1 MLGVLGIGKM
11 GSLIVNGIVEKGVYS
26 KKDLLLC
33 TRHIEQK
40 LALEKEG
47 YKVTMDLNTLL
58 LKTDMLII
66 AIKPQNFIEIIPYV
80 SKIDFTNKCVISI
93 MASISIDYLKSYF
106 KGASIYRSMPN
117 IAMEYS
123 MSNTTIAFDDIN
135 YINEVKKI
143 FDALGKTYLVKE
155 VEMNYLTP
163 LNGSMTA
170 FLGIFVKDFIDNA
183 KKSGLGYE
191 FIKDITLDSVISAA
205 ELLKRS
211 SKPIEELVKDVC
223 SKGGITIA
231 GVTELYKNG
240 FDDAI
245 KACYEA
251 ATYREKELRK

>member
-1 MLGVLGIGKM
+1 MLGILGVGKM
-11 GSLIVNGIVEKGVYS
+11 GTLIVNGLSEKGVVN
-26 KKDLLLC
+26 KKDMLLC
-33 TRHIEQK
+33 TRHTEQK
-40 LALEKEG
+40 LALEKDG
-47 YKVTMDLNTLL
+47 FRVTMDLNTLL
-58 LKTDMLII
+58 LKSDMLII
-66 AIKPQNFIEIIPYV
+66 AIKPQNLDEIIPYI
-80 SKIDFTNKCVISI
+80 SKIDFTGKCVISI
-93 MASISIDYLKSYF
+93 MASISIDYLKSIF
-106 KGASIYRSMPN
+106 KGASIYRCMPN

-135 YINEVKKI
+135 YVKDVQNL

-170 FLGIFVKDFIDNA
+170 FLGLFAKDLIDNA
-183 KKSGLGYE
+183 KKSGLGYDM
-191 FIKDITLDSVISAA
+191 IKEITLDSIISAA

-211 SKPIEELVKDVC
+211 DKPIEDLIKDVC

-231 GVTELYKNG
+231 GITELYKNG

-251 ATYREKELRK
+251 CIYRGRELNK

>member
-11 GSLIVNGIVEKGVYS
+11 GSLIVDGIVKNGVYN

-40 LALEKEG
+40 VKLEKEG
-47 YKVTMDLNTLL
+47 FKVTMDLNTLL
-58 LKTDMLII
+58 LKSDMLIVS
-66 AIKPQNFIEIIPYV
+66 IKPQNIDDIIPYI
-80 SKIDFTNKCVISI
+80 SKIDFSGKCIISI
-93 MASISIDYLKSYF
+93 MASISIDFLKSIF
-106 KGASIYRSMPN
+106 KGASIYRCMPN

-123 MSNTTIAFDDIN
+123 MSNTTIAFDDIK
-135 YINEVKKI
+135 YISDVQKI

-170 FLGIFVKDFIDNA
+170 FLGIFAKDLIDNA

-191 FIKDITLDSVISAA
+191 FIKDITLDSIISAA

-211 SKPIEELVKDVC
+211 DKPIEDLVKDVC

-251 ATYREKELRK
+251 CTYREKELRK